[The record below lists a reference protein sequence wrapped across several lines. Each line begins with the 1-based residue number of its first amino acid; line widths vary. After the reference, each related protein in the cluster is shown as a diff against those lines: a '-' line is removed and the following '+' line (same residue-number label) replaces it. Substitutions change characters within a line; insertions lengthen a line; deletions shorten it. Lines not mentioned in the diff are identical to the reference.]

1 MSEQVVNEAYSG
13 IVRCEEEREPFAE
26 AGFDDTTAHL
36 IRLPAAGFEDIS
48 LCRPSK
54 AFRRGCF
61 PA

>member
-26 AGFDDTTAHL
+26 AGFDGTTADL

-48 LCRPSK
+48 LCHPSK
-54 AFRRGCF
+54 AFR
-61 PA
+61 